1 MCVCILNAFCN
12 FFVVQEIGVQLSEA
26 TEILRLVHEYMT
38 EIKQASTENV
48 TVGLEVRLGG
58 TSAFDL
64 LKKEETAK
72 TIVTF
77 SRHMDEM
84 LEGGVPV
91 GKITEICG
99 SPGTGKTQLWLEI
112 LQTGESINSHLI

>member
-72 TIVTF
+72 TIVNI
-77 SRHMDEM
+77 
-84 LEGGVPV
+84 L
-91 GKITEICG
+91 
-99 SPGTGKTQLWLEI
+99 KTH
-112 LQTGESINSHLI
+112 G